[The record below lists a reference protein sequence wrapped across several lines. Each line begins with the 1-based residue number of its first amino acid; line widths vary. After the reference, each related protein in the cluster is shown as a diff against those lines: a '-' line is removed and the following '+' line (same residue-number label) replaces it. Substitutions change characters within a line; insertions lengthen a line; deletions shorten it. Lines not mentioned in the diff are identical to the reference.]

1 MERGKQKIEK
11 TRGHG
16 VDEKKAER
24 VFCDVLAEFVRS
36 WKLSKDIKFPAANL
50 LQGGKWLSERKS
62 RSSVNDVTLSFGEA
76 YSISHIDVGNCGSS
90 FITIEVSRGQQR
102 YQTLL
107 PSTELMSGRDAQA
120 KKNWSSVHMFSKEH
134 FVEDVVEQKW
144 NTVRVTCLQP
154 FLQNE
159 QFGLSFLKI
168 FSIAEDELPVQPT
181 QQLPPPGSVFQMMRD
196 GTLGRAG
203 PMVVNRSQQLVLAA
217 IENQRTSL
225 KCSSDL
231 REAAESSSNG
241 RDSLPDKT
249 DLSLSKPNNRKHVL
263 NGSARKSLYN
273 KNCQDSAT
281 KSHTPPT
288 THKSFSPSS
297 ANSNKSI
304 ESYFERQS
312 HEARQSSSSTV
323 SNRKRTP
330 PYDASGKSVGS
341 LQKKQRTSALSPSSV
356 VNNMKSPVRKATSRR
371 KLWSSG
377 NQLKLLQRQDHS
389 FHGGLK
395 FTEINDVTE
404 ISDSDSDTFTAVS
417 PEAGV
422 STRQELIDCDSD
434 EDTIINLHVEKTR
447 KERNDNKEVVTLSSP
462 EHSSSNILS
471 LERYAVPGPSGI
483 ACPLCSDYFDVSSI
497 EQHAAACG
505 LTSGTDD
512 SEMPEVLDVGP
523 QLEQLVAKQPE
534 KQLPYVAVRGSVKAL
549 GSPLHS
555 LGAPDVPAVIQKL
568 TCKEHVV
575 ADQERTL
582 QETVNSVPF
591 ALTGHK
597 GTRVEVVDALAAEV
611 LDLETVV
618 DHFEPSAPGLV
629 DHLWGFFTGVRQ
641 RGLQNT
647 EDVLREGAL
656 LTGVGTLTLVPSDP
670 KGDLHLVPP
679 ADGAPFFLTAMS
691 LHTLAR
697 HLDREKR
704 MYKWLAVTFGAVG
717 LILVGAAARRWWRS
731 AERRAADAAAREATE
746 VERRERRRRARSA
759 RDRDNVPEALLCV
772 VCRLRERELVLL
784 PCGHVCLCEECGE
797 AVGPRCPVCRAQI
810 EKRTAAYVAV
820 KNICYLVDQGAIF
833 NQDLSETTISLNFKL
848 QCSFLQKL
856 PQATVPESRAD
867 CILWFFSNKNQ

>member
-241 RDSLPDKT
+241 RD
-249 DLSLSKPNNRKHVL
+249 N
-263 NGSARKSLYN
+263 
-273 KNCQDSAT
+273 
-281 KSHTPPT
+281 
-288 THKSFSPSS
+288 
-297 ANSNKSI
+297 
-304 ESYFERQS
+304 
-312 HEARQSSSSTV
+312 
-323 SNRKRTP
+323 
-330 PYDASGKSVGS
+330 
-341 LQKKQRTSALSPSSV
+341 
-356 VNNMKSPVRKATSRR
+356 
-371 KLWSSG
+371 
-377 NQLKLLQRQDHS
+377 
-389 FHGGLK
+389 
-395 FTEINDVTE
+395 
-404 ISDSDSDTFTAVS
+404 
-417 PEAGV
+417 
-422 STRQELIDCDSD
+422 
-434 EDTIINLHVEKTR
+434 
-447 KERNDNKEVVTLSSP
+447 
-462 EHSSSNILS
+462 
-471 LERYAVPGPSGI
+471 
-483 ACPLCSDYFDVSSI
+483 YFDVSSI

-512 SEMPEVLDVGP
+512 SNLRNFPSLTEINGSWKMIGDIKEMPEVLDVGP